1 MTVKT
6 LEITVKRIFKIE
18 NNDTLKAFVDIAV
31 NDVLLVKGLRIVN
44 GKNGLFVSMPQT
56 LARDDKWYSSVYPLT
71 KEAREEIQEIVLASY
86 NAE

>member
-6 LEITVKRIFKIE
+6 LDITVKRIFKIE

-31 NDVLLVKGLRIVN
+31 NDVFLIKGLRVVD

-56 LARDDKWYSSVYPLT
+56 LAKDDKWYSSVYPLT
-71 KEAREEIQEIVLASY
+71 KEAREEIQEIILTAY
-86 NAE
+86 NEK